1 MLCQTSSIFASLSD
15 PSLIL
20 LSFFA
25 SLLPQGNKNCL
36 SPLLLLEYC
45 VVVSNYLELDSPCV
59 RTTFVTCP
67 YLYLTFYI
75 KIHILISIFIS
86 VFSFV
91 NRFFTQYIQ
100 ITVPSS
106 STSFIFFPL
115 PDSSKSTLFLS
126 LSHQKKN
133 KHLKSL
139 NRKSPL
145 GPSLW
150 ISLLPGA
157 CISACSFS
165 SPAHL
170 SVNCQVPC
178 YKISETLSLY
188 LNYIFSFKR
197 GAIVMVI
204 FHSNSNPN

>member
-25 SLLPQGNKNCL
+25 TLLPQGNKNCL

-91 NRFFTQYIQ
+91 NRFFYAIYSNYSSLFLNFFQILPTSRFIQ
-100 ITVPSS
+100 IYPV
-106 STSFIFFPL
+106 SF
-115 PDSSKSTLFLS
+115 SLS
-126 LSHQKKN
+126 LEK
-133 KHLKSL
+133 
-139 NRKSPL
+139 
-145 GPSLW
+145 
-150 ISLLPGA
+150 
-157 CISACSFS
+157 
-165 SPAHL
+165 
-170 SVNCQVPC
+170 
-178 YKISETLSLY
+178 KIS
-188 LNYIFSFKR
+188 IQR
-197 GAIVMVI
+197 V
-204 FHSNSNPN
+204 